1 MRQGFG
7 IRLRWFVY
15 LLLGLFLFSSLDMN
29 AGQVAPDSLETS
41 VQFDSL
47 SLEQKIHKLSGR
59 IEALNKTID
68 ISVTNVSIHEFVR
81 AVGNLSGVNINIAP
95 DLQITVVNNFTEV
108 KVADLIYFLCKQY
121 RLDIEAVG
129 SIIDLYRPKP
139 PEMPL
144 VGVVK
149 HNTQANTLD
158 LDFKN
163 IPLSVAVRQIT
174 QEAGINVFAHPD
186 IQNTFVNILVTNL
199 KPKNAI
205 EHLAKANNLDFEENE
220 DGSFY
225 IKAMPDR
232 SSTLEA
238 QQKGS
243 NVYNPSRNQSYGSQ
257 GQTSQRN
264 LARQPAQSG
273 GSDTFVLEVT
283 PVADKRIS
291 IVAIDAP
298 MSEVIKEA
306 SRNLDANYFLG
317 IDLKDNISLSLQNV
331 TYEDLLRGMFIG
343 REIAFVKDE
352 DTYIIGDKKLD
363 SFKVNKI
370 IGFTN
375 RPVDSLLVQ
384 IPEEMIVGLTIKEF
398 PDLNS
403 LLVSGSQ
410 ERVLAFQ
417 NLCEQID
424 KVVPVIMIEIIIVDV
439 KTSTTLD
446 TGIEAGLGEGNTK
459 TTGSVY
465 PSVDLSLST
474 GSINNLIRKIN
485 GTGMANLGKVSGDF
499 YLNIKALEASG
510 NLKIRSTPILS
521 TLNGYEAKINIGKT
535 EYYLLEQSNVTAGQ
549 TPVLSTTREYPSVEA
564 KLEVIIK
571 PFVSG
576 DDQITLNVKVLQSD
590 FTERID
596 KNAPPGKVSRDFSSK
611 IRVKN
616 QEMILLGGLEEI
628 STRESSSGIPF
639 LQRIPIIKWFFSS
652 RSKQDSNSK
661 LNIFIRPTI
670 IG

>member
-1 MRQGFG
+1 
-7 IRLRWFVY
+7 
-15 LLLGLFLFSSLDMN
+15 
-29 AGQVAPDSLETS
+29 
-41 VQFDSL
+41 
-47 SLEQKIHKLSGR
+47 
-59 IEALNKTID
+59 
-68 ISVTNVSIHEFVR
+68 
-81 AVGNLSGVNINIAP
+81 
-95 DLQITVVNNFTEV
+95 
-108 KVADLIYFLCKQY
+108 
-121 RLDIEAVG
+121 
-129 SIIDLYRPKP
+129 
-139 PEMPL
+139 
-144 VGVVK
+144 
-149 HNTQANTLD
+149 
-158 LDFKN
+158 
-163 IPLSVAVRQIT
+163 
-174 QEAGINVFAHPD
+174 
-186 IQNTFVNILVTNL
+186 
-199 KPKNAI
+199 
-205 EHLAKANNLDFEENE
+205 
-220 DGSFY
+220 
-225 IKAMPDR
+225 
-232 SSTLEA
+232 
-238 QQKGS
+238 
-243 NVYNPSRNQSYGSQ
+243 
-257 GQTSQRN
+257 
-264 LARQPAQSG
+264 
-273 GSDTFVLEVT
+273 
-283 PVADKRIS
+283 
-291 IVAIDAP
+291 
-298 MSEVIKEA
+298 
-306 SRNLDANYFLG
+306 
-317 IDLKDNISLSLQNV
+317 
-331 TYEDLLRGMFIG
+331 LRGMFIG